1 MEVKFAKK
9 GAFTVIGK
17 LGSTND
23 GGNFIE
29 KLWKDANMGFNE
41 ISKSAKRDEHGKIL
55 GVWGIMSSM
64 DKSFAPWEE
73 NYSKGLYLAG
83 YEVVDNAVAPLNWTR
98 LRVPEFNYAYVKVE
112 NNYAEVFRYVIGEF
126 LPNNKLNLA
135 GAVQEYYCPE
145 ENMQLYLFFP
155 VE

>member
-9 GAFTVIGK
+9 SAFTVIGK
-17 LGSTND
+17 LGSTMD

-29 KLWKDANMGFNE
+29 KLWKDANIEFNE
-41 ISKSAKRDEHGKIL
+41 ISKSVKRDNKGIVI
-55 GVWGIMSSM
+55 GVWGVMSSM
-64 DKSFAPWEE
+64 DKSFKPWEE

-83 YEVVDNAVAPLNWTR
+83 FEVVDNAVAPLNWTR
-98 LRVPEFNYAYVKVE
+98 IRVPEFNYAYVKVE
-112 NNYAEVFRYVIGEF
+112 NNYSEVFRYVIGEF
-126 LPNNKLNLA
+126 LPNNKLSLA

-155 VE
+155 IE